1 MVPRQRVLDLPGR
14 LGRVPYRRPPECRAA
29 HVGERLPAQRRDVAE
44 LTVAAR
50 PARGWPHRTPAIPHP
65 ARQRRGA
72 VLDHRVTRSR
82 HMLEPIADRP
92 HLPDGYLGGA
102 PLPWAW
108 AEQRLLEARNY
119 WICTVSPHGRPRAR
133 PVWGLWLDD
142 AVVFSTGAL
151 IGRDVRHQPNITVH
165 LDAGDE
171 GVIIEGTATI
181 TDDEAT
187 RQAFVDA

>member
-1 MVPRQRVLDLPGR
+1 
-14 LGRVPYRRPPECRAA
+14 
-29 HVGERLPAQRRDVAE
+29 
-44 LTVAAR
+44 
-50 PARGWPHRTPAIPHP
+50 
-65 ARQRRGA
+65 
-72 VLDHRVTRSR
+72 
-82 HMLEPIADRP
+82 MLEPIGDRP

-142 AVVFSTGAL
+142 AVMFSTGAL
-151 IGRDVRHQPNITVH
+151 IGRDVQHQPDITVH
-165 LDAGDE
+165 LDDGDE
-171 GVIIEGTATI
+171 CVIIEGTATL

-187 RQAFVDA
+187 RQAFVDAYGPKYEWDATLDFFDVLHVVRPRVAFGWLVYDLAPGSTLYEATATRWRFT